1 MLQRK
6 NATTRAF
13 FSAAL
18 PAQREAVQAAET
30 LAATFAENPK
40 LKGMTIVVTDDYN
53 NSYGRNVP
61 IPDLS
66 RCKKLGKLTRSL
78 RQLAIAARGAR
89 RDRGRR
95 RS

>member
-1 MLQRK
+1 MAEKLTCAARLLQWERGMLQRK

-40 LKGMTIVVTDDYN
+40 LRGMTIVVTDDYN
-53 NSYGRNVP
+53 NTICKVTVP
-61 IPDLS
+61 S
-66 RCKKLGKLTRSL
+66 
-78 RQLAIAARGAR
+78 QH
-89 RDRGRR
+89 
-95 RS
+95 